1 MYLKSIE
8 VYGFKSFANK
18 ILFEFHNG
26 VTGIVGP
33 NGSGKSNVADAVRWV
48 LGEQRVKQLRGSN
61 MQDVIFAGTELR
73 KPMSY
78 ASVAITLDNSDH
90 SLAIDFDEVTVS
102 RRLYRSGES
111 EYLING
117 TVCRLRDV
125 QELFYDT
132 GIGKE
137 GYSIIGQGQIDRILS
152 GKQEER
158 RELFDE
164 AAGIVKY
171 KRRKATAQK
180 KLDDERANLSRVKD
194 ILSEIEKHMSP
205 LERQAEIAKVY
216 LSKRD
221 ELKIYDINLFLVEIN
236 RIKKA
241 ISDLSEKAEISNN
254 DLLAAKSDYEKAKE
268 EYLSVQDKIADN
280 ESKTENIRQLYNANI
295 IKKEQL
301 EGELRL
307 VNEQIN
313 SAKFNDDKYL
323 VRIEQINDRINK
335 LQEES
340 DKLNS
345 EKHEYIE
352 LAEQLKEKQ
361 QESLDVLHKQQNLI
375 EDYTEQCETL
385 NKEILN
391 LLNENALEKAN
402 QERYDTITTHLEE
415 QLENTNAS
423 IDELKAKQK
432 DCVDRQDSL
441 KLELSE
447 VLDRKDSLDKDLAEF
462 DSQLEDVR
470 EWLQSKNAL
479 LLEEQNKYY
488 REVSK
493 YESLHNITEYYEG
506 YGNSVKKIMEQK
518 NSVQGIIGVVADVI
532 RTEKRYENAVEIAL
546 GGNIQ
551 NIITEDENTAVKMIE
566 FLKENRHGRATFLPL
581 TNVKPKAFEY
591 SEALNEDGII
601 GLASSIVEYDK
612 KYQKIIDYLLGT
624 IIVAESI
631 NEAKQ
636 IAKKYKYRLK
646 IVTLE
651 GEFLAPGGSL
661 TGGTFKHNNNFLG
674 RKRELEEISARVEK
688 FKSRV
693 KRIEE
698 EIAEKKDVRDDLRNK
713 KNDIL
718 EQKQEL
724 SIGENTIHINLQKNY
739 EDMTLIGEQIT
750 SLSIMLDKL
759 NLESRQV
766 MSDKSESKNKILSYD
781 EKKNELENSLKLA
794 NEQLDKA
801 HTTESD
807 VLNALAD
814 LQTERHS
821 IVQKQEF
828 VDTNIARV
836 MNDLISANREKDQ
849 INLEMSDISLSLKNR
864 EDYLNELQLQINTC
878 VENDKKYSDTL
889 RSFISE
895 KNDYSK
901 TNNRIFELREEL
913 SERIAAL
920 DKEAYRLSTQI
931 ERLEESRNSFI
942 NYMWDEYEITYDIAK
957 GMYREDVPDSELKK
971 RIKNLKNDIKA
982 LGNVNVNAIE
992 EYKETLERYEFLK
1005 QQHDDI
1011 AKAEAALVDIINE
1024 LDVGMRKQFKES
1036 FEKISIE
1043 FNKTFK
1049 ELFEGGKGTL
1059 ELIDDTNDVLEAGI
1073 SIIAQPP
1080 GKKLQNMMQL
1090 SGGEKALTAI
1100 ALLFAIQNLK
1110 PSPFCL
1116 LDEIE
1121 AALDDSNVVRFSK
1134 YLNKLTKN
1142 TQFIVITH
1150 RKGTMAAADRL
1161 YGITMQEKGISALVS
1176 VNLIEEQLDA

>member
-90 SLAIDFDEVTVS
+90 ALAIDYDEVTVS

-180 KLDDERANLSRVKD
+180 KLDEERVNLSRVKD

-205 LERQAEIAKVY
+205 LERQAEIAKVF

-221 ELKIYDINLFLVEIN
+221 ELKVYDINLFLVEIE
-236 RIKKA
+236 RIKNN
-241 ISDLSEKAEISNN
+241 ITQLSEKLNISSENLEIS
-254 DLLAAKSDYEKAKE
+254 KTEYEKAKE
-268 EYLSVQDKIADN
+268 EYLLIQDKISDN
-280 ESKTENIRQLYNANI
+280 ENKTEQIRQLYSNNI
-295 IKKEQL
+295 VKKEQL

-307 VNEQIN
+307 VKEQIN

-323 VRIEQINDRINK
+323 IRIEQINNRISALEEEALNLNNEKEEYVILAEKLKLRQQELLDKLHTLQNSIENYTEECERIN
-335 LQEES
+335 E
-340 DKLNS
+340 
-345 EKHEYIE
+345 
-352 LAEQLKEKQ
+352 
-361 QESLDVLHKQQNLI
+361 
-375 EDYTEQCETL
+375 
-385 NKEILN
+385 EILN
-391 LLNENALEKAN
+391 LLNEDALEKAN
-402 QERYDTITTHLEE
+402 QERFDTMTTHIEE
-415 QLENTNAS
+415 QLISANDS
-423 IDELKAKQK
+423 INELTKKQSEHMEKQDEYKH
-432 DCVDRQDSL
+432 SL
-441 KLELSE
+441 AELC
-447 VLDRKDSLDKDLAEF
+447 DRKNELDEKLHFLEDNLDKI
-462 DSQLEDVR
+462 R
-470 EWLQSKNAL
+470 EWLQEKNAVL
-479 LLEEQNKYY
+479 LDEQNRYY
-488 REVSK
+488 REISK
-493 YESLHNITEYYEG
+493 YESLNNITEYYEG

-518 NSVQGIIGVVADVI
+518 ASVNGIIGVVADI
-532 RTEKRYENAVEIAL
+532 IHTDKKYETAIEIAL

-551 NIITEDENTAVKMIE
+551 NIITETDKVATEMIE

-581 TNVKPKAFEY
+581 NTVRPKPFENN
-591 SEALNEDGII
+591 EALKEKGVI
-601 GLASSIVEYDK
+601 GLASALVSFDK
-612 KYQKIIDYLLGT
+612 KYEKIVDYLLGT
-624 IIVAESI
+624 IVVADDI
-631 NEAKQ
+631 DN
-636 IAKKYKYRLK
+636 AKKLAKSYKYKLK
-646 IVTLE
+646 IVTLD

-674 RKRELEEISARVEK
+674 RKRELAEIKERVEK
-688 FKSRV
+688 YKARV
-693 KRIEE
+693 KKLEN
-698 EIAEKKDVRDDLRNK
+698 EITSKKDEREALRIK
-713 KNDIL
+713 RTDFL
-718 EQKQEL
+718 EQKQQL
-724 SIGENTIHINLQKNY
+724 SLNENTIHINLQKNY
-739 EDMTLIGEQIT
+739 EDISALGEQIT
-750 SLSIMLDKL
+750 SLNLLVDKL
-759 NLESRQV
+759 HLESQQV
-766 MSDKSESKNKILSYD
+766 MDDKSESSNKILSFD
-781 EKKNELENSLKLA
+781 EKKQELEKKLKETNEL
-794 NEQLDKA
+794 LDKA
-801 HTTESD
+801 HTDETD
-807 VLNALAD
+807 VLNILAD

-821 IVQKQEF
+821 VVQKQEF
-828 VDTNIARV
+828 IDTNCARV
-836 MNDLISANREKDQ
+836 LNDLTLANKEKNQ
-849 INLEMSDISLSLKNR
+849 INDEMKDISSSLESR
-864 EDYLNELQLQINTC
+864 QDYMNNLKQLIAEC
-878 VENDKKYSDTL
+878 VENDEKYSDTL
-889 RSFISE
+889 KNFINEKSE
-895 KNDYSK
+895 FSK
-901 TNNRIFELREEL
+901 SNNRIFELREEL
-913 SERIAAL
+913 SERISAL
-920 DKEAYRLSTQI
+920 DKETFRLTTQM
-931 ERLEESRNSFI
+931 ERLEENRNSFI
-942 NYMWDEYEITYDIAK
+942 NYMWDEYEITYELAK
-957 GMYREDVPDSELKK
+957 GMYRDDIPDSELKK

-1011 AKAEAALVDIINE
+1011 AKAEAALVEIINE

-1036 FEKISIE
+1036 FEKISVE

-1059 ELIDDTNDVLEAGI
+1059 ELVDETGDVLEAGI

>member
-33 NGSGKSNVADAVRWV
+33 NGSGKSNVADAMRWV
-48 LGEQRVKQLRGSN
+48 LGEQRVKQLRGAN

-78 ASVAITLDNSDH
+78 ASVSITLDNSDH
-90 SLAIDFDEVTVS
+90 ALALDYDEVTVS
-102 RRLYRSGES
+102 RRLYRSGDS

-180 KLDDERANLSRVKD
+180 KLDEERLSLSRVKD
-194 ILSEIEKHMSP
+194 ILSEIESRRSP
-205 LERQAEIAKVY
+205 LERQAQIAKVY
-216 LSKRD
+216 LAKRD
-221 ELKIYDINLFLVEIN
+221 ELKVYDINLFLVEIE
-236 RIKKA
+236 RIKNT
-241 ISDLSEKAEISNN
+241 ISDLTEKLN
-254 DLLAAKSDYEKAKE
+254 LAKDNLSGARTEYEKAKV
-268 EYLSVQDKIADN
+268 EYLEIQEKISSN
-280 ESKTENIRQLYNANI
+280 ESKTENIRELYNNNN

-313 SAKFNDDKYL
+313 SAKSNDDRYL
-323 VRIEQINDRINK
+323 VRVEQIDNRIKSLNDELQKLDNENKEYAELSENLKEQQQELLDKLHK
-335 LQEES
+335 LQ
-340 DKLNS
+340 NC
-345 EKHEYIE
+345 
-352 LAEQLKEKQ
+352 
-361 QESLDVLHKQQNLI
+361 I
-375 EDYTEQCETL
+375 EDYSEECESI
-385 NKEILN
+385 NEKILN
-391 LLNENALEKAN
+391 LLNDNAAEQAN
-402 QERYDTITTHLEE
+402 QERFDTISGHIDEQIESAKNSIEELNVTLSEQNKLQNELKMSFAELAERKTNLEKELYDIESKLEE
-415 QLENTNAS
+415 LNAWLQKENTR
-423 IDELKAKQK
+423 L
-432 DCVDRQDSL
+432 
-441 KLELSE
+441 
-447 VLDRKDSLDKDLAEF
+447 LD
-462 DSQLEDVR
+462 
-470 EWLQSKNAL
+470 
-479 LLEEQNKYY
+479 EQNKYY

-493 YESLHNITEYYEG
+493 YESLNNITEYYEG
-506 YGNSVKKIMEQK
+506 YGNSVKKVMEK
-518 NSVQGIIGVVADVI
+518 KTSNKDIIGVVADI
-532 RTEKRYENAVEIAL
+532 IETEKRYETAIEIAL

-551 NIITEDENTAVKMIE
+551 NIITENDDIATEMIE
-566 FLKENRHGRATFLPL
+566 FLKVNKFGRATFLPL
-581 TNVKPKAFEY
+581 NTVRPKPFDY
-591 SEALNEDGII
+591 TEALNENGVI
-601 GLASSIVEYDK
+601 GLASKLVSFDK
-612 KYQKIIDYLLGT
+612 KYEKIIDYLLGT
-624 IIVAESI
+624 IVVCEDIDK
-631 NEAKQ
+631 AKL
-636 IAKKYKYRLK
+636 IAKKYKFKLK

-674 RKRELEEISARVEK
+674 RKRELAEIKERINKLKDIVKSVEQGISEHKEQRESLRIQKADLVEE
-688 FKSRV
+688 
-693 KRIEE
+693 
-698 EIAEKKDVRDDLRNK
+698 
-713 KNDIL
+713 
-718 EQKQEL
+718 KQQL
-724 SIGENTIHINLQKNY
+724 SLKENTININLKNNFN
-739 EDMTLIGEQIT
+739 DINVMNEQIT
-750 SLSIMLDKL
+750 TYKMLIDKL
-759 NLESRQV
+759 MLESEQV
-766 MSDKSESKNKILSYD
+766 LVDKNESNEKILSFK
-781 EKKNELENSLKLA
+781 EKKAALENKLKETNEL
-794 NEQLDKA
+794 LDKA
-801 HTTESD
+801 HTDETD
-807 VLNALAD
+807 VLSNLAD
-814 LQTERHS
+814 LQTKRHG
-821 IVQKQEF
+821 ITQKQSF
-828 VDTNIARV
+828 VEENRV
-836 MNDLISANREKDQ
+836 RVLN
-849 INLEMSDISLSLKNR
+849 DISLAELEREEINSEMKTINASLESRKEYLDSLKK
-864 EDYLNELQLQINTC
+864 QIAEC
-878 VENDKKYSDTL
+878 VEYNKKYAETIKLFVDEK
-889 RSFISE
+889 SE
-895 KNDYSK
+895 FTKA
-901 TNNRIFELREEL
+901 NNKIFDLREEL
-913 SERIAAL
+913 SEQITTL
-920 DKEAYRLSTQI
+920 DKECLNITNQI
-931 ERLEESRNSFI
+931 DRHEDSRSSLI
-942 NYMWDEYEITYDIAK
+942 NYMWEEYTINYEIAK
-957 GMYREDVPDSELKK
+957 GMYRDDIPKNELKK
-971 RIKNLKNDIKA
+971 RIRDLKNDIKG

-992 EYKETLERYEFLK
+992 EYKELSERYEFMK
-1005 QQHDDI
+1005 KQHDDI
-1011 AKAEAALVDIINE
+1011 VEAEAALVDAINE
-1024 LDVGMRKQFKES
+1024 LDIGMRKQFKES
-1036 FEKISIE
+1036 FEKISVE

-1059 ELIDDTNDVLEAGI
+1059 ELIDETGDVLEAGI

-1134 YLNKLTKN
+1134 YLGKLTEH